1 MFKKADIFLAV
12 FLIIAGIAASYILSF
27 GQTGGSE
34 IIITV
39 DGQKFGTYSL
49 LQDNE
54 IVIEQ
59 ESSTNKVT
67 IKDGI
72 VSMSFSNCHGQDCV
86 KHAPISQTGE
96 NIICLPHK
104 VVVEVCGDSGG
115 LDTIA
120 R

>member
-1 MFKKADIFLAV
+1 MIKKADIILAV
-12 FLIIAGIAASYILSF
+12 FLIVAGIAASYMLSF
-27 GQTGGSE
+27 GQTDGTE
-34 IIITV
+34 VNITV

-49 LQDNE
+49 LEDNE
-54 IVIEQ
+54 VVIEQ
-59 ESSTNKVT
+59 ESSINKVT

-86 KHAPISQTGE
+86 KHVPISQTGE

-104 VVVEVCGDSGG
+104 IVIEIGGGSGG